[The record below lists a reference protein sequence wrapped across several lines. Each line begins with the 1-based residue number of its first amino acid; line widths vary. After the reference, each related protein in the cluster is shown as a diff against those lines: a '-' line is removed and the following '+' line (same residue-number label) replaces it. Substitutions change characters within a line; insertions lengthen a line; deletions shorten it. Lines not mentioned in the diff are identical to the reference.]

1 MLYSFWFQFV
11 TLLLYHYSLW
21 AGPRFKCFCAI
32 VSLTAG
38 KYEARRKV
46 FKGSSTVVSARPP
59 PNISPS
65 RLKSFR
71 VRGNVRT
78 AALMRATDKDVLRP
92 NNQLPPE
99 PILIL
104 ISARLHDS
112 AQRLKKFGEPSFF

>member
-1 MLYSFWFQFV
+1 MLCSFGFQFV
-11 TLLLYHYSLW
+11 TLLLYHHSLRP
-21 AGPRFKCFCAI
+21 GPRFQSFGAI
-32 VSLTAG
+32 VSLSAG

-46 FKGSSTVVSARPP
+46 FKGSSTVISARPLD
-59 PNISPS
+59 PS

-104 ISARLHDS
+104 IRKL
-112 AQRLKKFGEPSFF
+112 